1 MYNINYFKTQDDAVN
16 STPNFPCVVKLATSD
31 KVGYFNPSIIDTP
44 FAYSFISKGNFITLD
59 KKYAYMVCKY
69 NIINIGTTDI
79 LYQNGDV
86 FSAMEVDGIAKSL
99 NKTVVFNTDGVHTV
113 RFLLVTDFYRTN
125 ANNFNSIASLISC
138 VLPHGITSI
147 SGFTF
152 YRCTNLVSITI
163 PSTVDSILK
172 NAFDY
177 CGRLSSIIF
186 QGTIAQWKKISRR
199 WEWHTDVPAK
209 TVTCS
214 DGTCGLDDK

>member
-1 MYNINYFKTQDDAVN
+1 MSIYIIIKYIILTIN
-16 STPNFPCVVKLATSD
+16 KLS
-31 KVGYFNPSIIDTP
+31 N
-44 FAYSFISKGNFITLD
+44 
-59 KKYAYMVCKY
+59 
-69 NIINIGTTDI
+69 I

-113 RFLLVTDFYRTN
+113 RFLLVTDFYCTN

-138 VLPHGITSI
+138 VLPHGITAI

-186 QGTIAQWKKISRR
+186 QGTIAQWKKIYRR
-199 WEWHTDVPAK
+199 WEWHTCVPAK